1 MAFPPRPQKLKM
13 NTTPPSTSRVE
24 DQAER
29 SRLAG
34 RLEPL
39 ATARPG
45 VHPTPESGEG
55 FLQWLK
61 RASGAKKRRPLDG
74 DPADYDAPMLA
85 SPLRRVLA
93 WLCFLV
99 TWFALF
105 AALIAG
111 SVAAGE
117 VLPEV
122 LSWIV
127 DGLCVAAF
135 FVLGMP
141 AKRAIL
147 RRFRVTRPD
156 PGTSGTN
163 SDRVGNVDRLT

>member
-1 MAFPPRPQKLKM
+1 
-13 NTTPPSTSRVE
+13 
-24 DQAER
+24 
-29 SRLAG
+29 
-34 RLEPL
+34 
-39 ATARPG
+39 
-45 VHPTPESGEG
+45 
-55 FLQWLK
+55 
-61 RASGAKKRRPLDG
+61 
-74 DPADYDAPMLA
+74 MLA

-93 WLCFLV
+93 WLCVLV

>member
-1 MAFPPRPQKLKM
+1 
-13 NTTPPSTSRVE
+13 
-24 DQAER
+24 
-29 SRLAG
+29 
-34 RLEPL
+34 
-39 ATARPG
+39 
-45 VHPTPESGEG
+45 
-55 FLQWLK
+55 
-61 RASGAKKRRPLDG
+61 
-74 DPADYDAPMLA
+74 MLA

-93 WLCFLV
+93 WLCVLV

-105 AALIAG
+105 AALIAS

-135 FVLGMP
+135 FVLGML

-147 RRFRVTRPD
+147 RSFRVTRPD

-163 SDRVGNVDRLT
+163 LDRVGNVDRLT